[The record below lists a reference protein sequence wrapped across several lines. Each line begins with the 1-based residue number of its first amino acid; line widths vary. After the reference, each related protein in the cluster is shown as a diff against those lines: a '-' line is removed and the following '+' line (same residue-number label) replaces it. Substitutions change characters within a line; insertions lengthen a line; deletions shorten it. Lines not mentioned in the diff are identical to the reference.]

1 MISLFKYLFINH
13 WQRKLIA
20 LFLSVCIWIITHHSL
35 TVNKTVASV
44 PVKVIN
50 LPEGKTVEGMLGN
63 GILKTMN
70 LSLNGNKSTL
80 DELSGKN
87 LEIIIDAAG
96 QPDQWT
102 AIIDKKSLYCKDSA
116 IDLNKAIAKVTPI
129 ELSIKKTK
137 LITEKVPILVP
148 PPSGESPKGFQYLDV
163 WPDHLHVT
171 LTGPE
176 KVIKTLKMKGLIL
189 PLNLNDISQADL
201 EALQR
206 ENQGEEISYPI
217 PDSWKKVNVHQLS
230 EEPIEIDDPTAKNL
244 QLIFSREDYLFVG
257 NSFPINIYFPPKH
270 SATLNPET
278 NIIASNDFVMKKNG
292 IKVLKMP
299 LYTQGVSR
307 RFLETI
313 KDMLQICVVAAPKS
327 ERETL
332 LWSAQFINPQELE
345 TRYVAKALAEI
356 QEEDSVDILGTARED
371 YYRNRF
377 RQSMNRFRFYNSDR
391 KKLNLKIQLQG
402 TSISVIPE
410 NNNPTK
416 E

>member
-1 MISLFKYLFINH
+1 MISLFKYLFLNH

-20 LFLSVCIWIITHHSL
+20 LFLAIGIWTITHHSL
-35 TVNKTVASV
+35 TVNKTVPSV

-50 LPEGKTVEGMLGN
+50 LPEGKTVEGMHGN
-63 GILKTMN
+63 GILKTLN
-70 LSLNGNKSTL
+70 LNLNGSKESL

-102 AIIDKKSLYCKDSA
+102 AVIDKKSLHCKDRA

-129 ELSIKKTK
+129 EISIKKTK

-148 PPSGESPKGFQYLDV
+148 PPSGEAVKGFQYLDV
-163 WPDHLHVT
+163 WPDHLYVT

-176 KVIKTLKMKGLIL
+176 KVVKSLKMKGLIL
-189 PLNLNDISQADL
+189 KLNLNDVTEADL
-201 EALQR
+201 EALVR
-206 ENQGEEISYPI
+206 EGQGDEISYSVPN
-217 PDSWKKVNVHQLS
+217 SLKKVIATQIS
-230 EEPIEIDDPTAKNL
+230 EEPIEIDDPAAKNL
-244 QLIFSREDYLFVG
+244 QLIFSRQDYLFVG

-278 NIIASNDFVMKKNG
+278 HTIASNDFVMKRNG

-313 KDMLQICVVAAPKS
+313 KDMLQISVVAAPKS

-356 QEEDSVDILGTARED
+356 QDETLDILGTARED
-371 YYRNRF
+371 YLRNRF
-377 RQSMNRFRFYNSDR
+377 RQSMYRFRFYNADYQ
-391 KKLNLKIQLQG
+391 KLNLKIQLQG
-402 TSISVIPE
+402 NSISVVPE
-410 NNNPTK
+410 NNQPPK

>member
-1 MISLFKYLFINH
+1 MISLFKYFFFNH

-20 LFLSVCIWIITHHSL
+20 LFLAVCIWTITHHSL
-35 TVNKTVASV
+35 TVNKTVPSV
-44 PVKVIN
+44 PVKVIH

-63 GILKTMN
+63 GILRT
-70 LSLNGNKSTL
+70 LSLTLNGNKASL

-87 LEIIIDAAG
+87 LEVIIDAAG

-102 AIIDKKSLYCKDSA
+102 AIIDKKSLQCKDRA

-129 ELSIKKTK
+129 EINIKKTK

-148 PPSGESPKGFQYLDV
+148 PPTGEAPKGFQYLDV
-163 WPDHLHVT
+163 WPDHLYVT
-171 LTGPE
+171 ITGPE
-176 KVIKTLKMKGLIL
+176 KVVKTLKMKGLVL
-189 PLNLNDISQADL
+189 QLNLNDISASDL
-201 EALQR
+201 EGLLKDG
-206 ENQGEEISYPI
+206 QGDEISYSV
-217 PDSWKKVNVHQLS
+217 PDALKKVLASQIS

-244 QLIFSREDYLFVG
+244 QLIFSRQDYLFVG

-278 NIIASNDFVMKKNG
+278 HTLISNDFVMKRNG

-313 KDMLQICVVAAPKS
+313 KDMLQISVVAAPKS

-356 QEEDSVDILGTARED
+356 QDDSLDILGTARED
-371 YYRNRF
+371 YLRNRF
-377 RQSMNRFRFYNSDR
+377 RQSMNRFRFYNADHQ
-391 KKLNLKIQLQG
+391 KLNLKIQLQG
-402 TSISVIPE
+402 NSILVVPE
-410 NNNPTK
+410 NNHLPK